1 MPTMASDTT
10 EASAAAP
17 ASTRVLGNFDLF
29 ETILLE
35 LPIRDLLLTKR
46 VSKSW
51 AAMQDKSDRIQKA
64 VFLKPFSNKRIY
76 YPDCSKP
83 HWYLNLNGNDNSYEG
98 VGDDQDGGVSL
109 EPPKWFQKG
118 GSGVPPADYTQQ
130 CEVYQGSS
138 SDDNANQEVS
148 TYVSDDAMAVMCK
161 GSSRDSKQQHQKRK
175 KLGLHIIDSNFN
187 KFRRN
192 TTADTIADSA
202 DDGQSSPITQQTN
215 GKLLSNRPSD
225 PKAPFDSL
233 KYEPYY
239 AEITLKQSETTSSS
253 KLPAS
258 RMTGPFINPFCELF
272 GKYHDDGTNF
282 CHID

>member
-1 MPTMASDTT
+1 MPTMASDTS
-10 EASAAAP
+10 EAS
-17 ASTRVLGNFDLF
+17 STRVLGNFDLL

-51 AAMQDKSDRIQKA
+51 AGMQDKSDRIQKA
-64 VFLKPFSNKRIY
+64 LFLKPFSDKRIY

-98 VGDDQDGGVSL
+98 VSDDQDGGVSL

-118 GSGVPPADYTQQ
+118 GSGVPPADYAQQ

-138 SDDNANQEVS
+138 SDDSANQEVS
-148 TYVSDDAMAVMCK
+148 TYVSDDAMSVIRK
-161 GSSRDSKQQHQKRK
+161 GSSRDSKQQHQKHK
-175 KLGLHIIDSNFN
+175 KLGIHIINSNFDI
-187 KFRRN
+187 FRQN
-192 TTADTIADSA
+192 TTADTTADSA
-202 DDGQSSPITQQTN
+202 DDSQSSPIAQQTY
-215 GKLLSNRPSD
+215 GKLLDNLPSD
-225 PKAPFDSL
+225 PNAPFDSL

-239 AEITLKQSETTSSS
+239 AEVTLKQTETTSSS

-272 GKYHDDGTNF
+272 GKYHDDSTNIY
-282 CHID
+282 HID